1 MLKVGSIS
9 TLASKGRVLGLFC
22 SLLYCCGQHNAQH
35 VVALDNYLLSEWVNE
50 WVSKRDMLC
59 VHSSSMVSGV
69 TEQALCALA
78 LTVLSS
84 QSWTK
89 AFIKAVS
96 LKHIYCHSFTAAST
110 QVSDLLLSFLPP
122 LEPSRSKSV
131 NLEVDEDKSTKRSH
145 SHPHPPAP
153 TQKWPLVC
161 LLTPFPKRGL
171 SMFLKMKTLSGRVC
185 AWLDRCTP
193 VCWALQWDLT
203 ICQFSS
209 LIREAWS
216 TSSHH
221 WITIQSCRAH
231 QRKQTESYLENQPTE
246 FWFPKKPL
254 KQCRKSKL
262 SI

>member
-9 TLASKGRVLGLFC
+9 TLAPKGRVLGLFC

-131 NLEVDEDKSTKRSH
+131 NLEVDEDKSTKKVPFPPPPSSPH
-145 SHPHPPAP
+145 SEVAIGLSPYTLPQERPFHVPEDENIVRAG
-153 TQKWPLVC
+153 VC
-161 LLTPFPKRGL
+161 LAGPLHSRLLGSSVRLDNMPVLLIDKR
-171 SMFLKMKTLSGRVC
+171 SLKHQQSP
-185 AWLDRCTP
+185 LDHNTK
-193 VCWALQWDLT
+193 LQG
-203 ICQFSS
+203 
-209 LIREAWS
+209 
-216 TSSHH
+216 
-221 WITIQSCRAH
+221 
-231 QRKQTESYLENQPTE
+231 P
-246 FWFPKKPL
+246 PKKTNWE
-254 KQCRKSKL
+254 L
-262 SI
+262 SWKPANRVLVS